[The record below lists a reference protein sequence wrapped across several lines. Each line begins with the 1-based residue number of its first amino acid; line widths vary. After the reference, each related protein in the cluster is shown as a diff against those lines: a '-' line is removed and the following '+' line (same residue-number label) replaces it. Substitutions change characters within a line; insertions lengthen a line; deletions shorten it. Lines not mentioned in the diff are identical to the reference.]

1 MVDANPKSAKTFKPS
16 TTICTTNDN
25 PREVRRYTKDVE
37 LLSNTD
43 RKLKGRKERVEGER
57 LPFRTATSLAPF
69 VQHYGRH
76 MFKPNMALHLQDM
89 K

>member
-1 MVDANPKSAKTFKPS
+1 M
-16 TTICTTNDN
+16 
-25 PREVRRYTKDVE
+25 
-37 LLSNTD
+37 LLNTD
-43 RKLKGRKERVEGER
+43 RKLKGRKERVEEER